1 MKKRKDVIDFK
12 MNEKSIKIKQ
22 NVKKSNF
29 LYKKSK
35 QLFGCN
41 YKMTYLCSDTL
52 RTSTTKERTKD
63 TKDT

>member
-41 YKMTYLCSDTL
+41 YKMTYLRSDFQTEC
-52 RTSTTKERTKD
+52 K
-63 TKDT
+63 